1 MCDPFEMKLT
11 DILPTEAAGSAR
23 PVGVQ
28 VSVSEVALLVDPQAT
43 LVIIHYVLPVLTLK
57 SQRNHTTV
65 HIYIV

>member
-11 DILPTEAAGSAR
+11 DILPTEAASSAW

-28 VSVSEVALLVDPQAT
+28 VSVSKVALLVDPEAT

-57 SQRNHTTV
+57 SQ
-65 HIYIV
+65 

>member
-28 VSVSEVALLVDPQAT
+28 VSVSEVALLVDPEAT
-43 LVIIHYVLPVLTLK
+43 LVIIHYVLPVLTLQ
-57 SQRNHTTV
+57 SQ
-65 HIYIV
+65 